1 MNTQKTHMEKIFNLL
16 SDGYEHSTEEIKQA
30 VYGRKHKGIQ
40 RISARIFDLKNSP
53 FYHAK
58 IYKAR
63 RDKKIPSLFWYRM
76 KIKKMTILNKIKK

>member
-1 MNTQKTHMEKIFNLL
+1 MTTQQTHMEKIFNLL
-16 SDGYEHSTEEIKQA
+16 SDGHEHSTEEIKHA

-40 RISARIFDLKNSP
+40 RISARIFDLKKSP

-63 RDKKIPSLFWYRM
+63 RDEKVFSLFWYRM
-76 KIKKMTILNKIKK
+76 KVKKMTVFNKK